1 MEAEE
6 LTVLSWR
13 EAVQKRRILE
23 SDYGRKYE
31 GKKMK
36 KMGAIPRH
44 ELLQRE
50 PNDLKH
56 LRALNLSLRK

>member
-23 SDYGRKYE
+23 SDCGRKYE
-31 GKKMK
+31 GKKNEENGCYSQAWTSAE
-36 KMGAIPRH
+36 GA
-44 ELLQRE
+44 EWSETLESFE
-50 PNDLKH
+50 P
-56 LRALNLSLRK
+56 